1 MRVSTKGQVTIPYQM
16 RTKLGMLP
24 CTEVDFILQDDG
36 ILEIHRRLSLSIG
49 GSLEAE
55 DARMID
61 VKRILT
67 FEQSLLS
74 LANAISDRYFS
85 DPKSAVKEERSGLA

>member
-1 MRVSTKGQVTIPYQM
+1 MAILDPYNPRSVAYQVMRINEHLST
-16 RTKLGMLP
+16 LP
-24 CTEVDFILQDDG
+24 ALQDDG